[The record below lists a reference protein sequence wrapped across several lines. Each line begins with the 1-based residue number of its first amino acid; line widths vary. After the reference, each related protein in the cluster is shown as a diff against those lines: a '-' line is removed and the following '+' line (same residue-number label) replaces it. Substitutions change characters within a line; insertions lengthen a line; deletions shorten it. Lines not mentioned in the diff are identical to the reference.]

1 MQKSSWVSGS
11 FKGIL
16 GGSLMVSGAV
26 PLMILPLITGSNP
39 IPESILLFGL
49 VSILGGWALTL
60 AGIEP
65 PQPDAQSAL
74 ND

>member
-1 MQKSSWVSGS
+1 
-11 FKGIL
+11 
-16 GGSLMVSGAV
+16 MVSGAV